1 MTKIKQSAYGYFE
14 RGNDMNRTI
23 LLNELGVSE
32 PIFLAGMAGG
42 VTTPKLVSEVCNA
55 GGLGQIGAGYMNP
68 ESLSDDIDKIRKM
81 TDKPFGVNLFIPE
94 FPEINQDKV
103 DRMNA
108 ILKPIE
114 EELQYEP
121 IKEVKI
127 TYQFDEMI
135 DVIIDKEVKV
145 ASFTFGK
152 PTEALVSKLHR
163 HKILVLGTATELE
176 EALDLVKVGV
186 DGIVLQGKE
195 AGGHRGSFKQ
205 SLPDDLLTTEQLF
218 NLAKESID
226 LPLIVAGG
234 ITNPERSQFFLQK
247 GATAVQLGTAF
258 LTTEESGVPNIHKE
272 SILRATTK
280 DIVLTNTFSGRYAN
294 GIRNAYIV
302 YAETFERAICPYPI
316 QNILTQ
322 PMRGKS
328 KKEDNPDYMNLW
340 CGTNPEGA
348 KREKAQDLIKRY
360 TEK

>member
-1 MTKIKQSAYGYFE
+1 
-14 RGNDMNRTI
+14 MNSTT

-42 VTTPKLVSEVCNA
+42 VTTPELVSEVCNA

-68 ESLSDDIDKIRKM
+68 ESLSTDIDHIRKM

-103 DRMNA
+103 NRMNA

-121 IKEVKI
+121 IKDINI
-127 TYQFDEMI
+127 TSQFNEMI
-135 DVIIDKEVKV
+135 DVIIDKKVKV
-145 ASFTFGK
+145 VSFTFGK
-152 PTEALVSKLHR
+152 PTDTLVKKLHK
-163 HKILVLGTATELE
+163 HKILVIGTATELE
-176 EALDLVKVGV
+176 EALNLVEVGV
-186 DGIVLQGKE
+186 DAIVLQGKE

-205 SLPDDLLTTEQLF
+205 SLPEYLLTTERLF
-218 NLAKESID
+218 NLVKETIN

-234 ITNPERSQFFLQK
+234 ITTPKRAQFFLQK

-258 LTTEESGVPNIHKE
+258 LTTEESGIPDIHKE
-272 SILRATTK
+272 RILKAKSK

-294 GIRNAYIV
+294 GINNAYII
-302 YAETFERAICPYPI
+302 YTQAFEKAICPYPI

-328 KKEDNPDYMNLW
+328 KKDGNPEYMNLW

-348 KREKAQDLIKRY
+348 RRENARELMKRY

>member
-1 MTKIKQSAYGYFE
+1 
-14 RGNDMNRTI
+14 MNSTT

-42 VTTPKLVSEVCNA
+42 VTTPELVSEVCNA
-55 GGLGQIGAGYMNP
+55 GGFGQIGAGYMNP
-68 ESLSDDIDKIRKM
+68 ESLSTDIDHIRKM

-103 DRMNA
+103 NRMNA

-121 IKEVKI
+121 IKDINI
-127 TYQFDEMI
+127 TSQFNEMI
-135 DVIIDKEVKV
+135 DVIIDKKVKV
-145 ASFTFGK
+145 VSFTFGK
-152 PTEALVSKLHR
+152 PTDTLVKKLHK
-163 HKILVLGTATELE
+163 HKILVIGTATELE
-176 EALDLVKVGV
+176 EALNLVEVGV
-186 DGIVLQGKE
+186 DAIVLQGKE

-205 SLPDDLLTTEQLF
+205 SLPEYLLTTERLF
-218 NLAKESID
+218 NLVKETIN

-234 ITNPERSQFFLQK
+234 ITTPKRAQFFLQK

-258 LTTEESGVPNIHKE
+258 LTTEESGVPDIHKE
-272 SILRATTK
+272 RILKAKSK

-294 GIRNAYIV
+294 GINNAYII
-302 YAETFERAICPYPI
+302 YTQAFEKAICPYPI

-328 KKEDNPDYMNLW
+328 KKDGNPEYMNLW

-348 KREKAQDLIKRY
+348 RRENARELMKRY